1 MKDQLKNIENY
12 LRDFFENRLQNLA
25 GKDLFT
31 EITKSVMDELKTS
44 AKYDGDHLVA
54 PNIFRISINL
64 NKQPQASEL
73 DDYSEILKSII
84 KDECLENGFTLPGP
98 IHIQFYKD
106 DKIEG
111 MLKVISSASTPA
123 SRDTARILALDN
135 SIDDQQLPLQGYL
148 VTSTDEIFELSDT
161 IINIGRQSDNQL
173 VVDNLLV
180 SRLHAQIRA
189 LKGKHVIFDID
200 SSAGTKVNGQ
210 RIRQH
215 SLNPGDVIEI
225 ADVSLI
231 YYREL
236 DKKHRSISE
245 KITRK
250 IL

>member
-98 IHIQFYKD
+98 IHIQFY
-106 DKIEG
+106 
-111 MLKVISSASTPA
+111 
-123 SRDTARILALDN
+123 
-135 SIDDQQLPLQGYL
+135 
-148 VTSTDEIFELSDT
+148 
-161 IINIGRQSDNQL
+161 
-173 VVDNLLV
+173 
-180 SRLHAQIRA
+180 
-189 LKGKHVIFDID
+189 
-200 SSAGTKVNGQ
+200 
-210 RIRQH
+210 
-215 SLNPGDVIEI
+215 
-225 ADVSLI
+225 
-231 YYREL
+231 
-236 DKKHRSISE
+236 
-245 KITRK
+245 
-250 IL
+250 

>member
-12 LRDFFENRLQNLA
+12 LQDFFENRLQNLT

-31 EITKSVMDELKTS
+31 EITKSVLDELKAG
-44 AKYDGDHLVA
+44 AKSDGDHLVV

-64 NKQPQASEL
+64 NKHPQAAEL

-84 KDECLENGFTLPGP
+84 KGECLENGFTLPGP

-106 DKIEG
+106 HKIEG
-111 MLKVISSASTPA
+111 MIKVITSASTPP
-123 SRDTARILALDN
+123 SRDTAKIFAMD
-135 SIDDQQLPLQGYL
+135 SPKDDHQLPLQGYL
-148 VTSTDEIFELSDT
+148 VTSTDEIFELSDR

-200 SSAGTKVNGQ
+200 STAGTKVNGK

-225 ADVSLI
+225 ADVTLI

-236 DKKHRSISE
+236 EKKHHSASG
-245 KITRK
+245 KVTRK
-250 IL
+250 IS